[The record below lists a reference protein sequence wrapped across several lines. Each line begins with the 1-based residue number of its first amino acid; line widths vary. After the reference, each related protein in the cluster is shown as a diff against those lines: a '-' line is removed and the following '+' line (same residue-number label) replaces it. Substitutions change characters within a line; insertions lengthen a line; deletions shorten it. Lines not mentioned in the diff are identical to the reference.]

1 MLFEKDS
8 KKQNKLPKLSQKF
21 EQFHHMITAY

>member
-21 EQFHHMITAY
+21 EQFHHTMCP